1 MIDSP
6 FTDAERTHINLV
18 KARMADLLKEKFD
31 ELAFPM
37 IVKNMFL
44 SGGAIATALQGKMPN
59 DFDIYCKNDKQVLA
73 ISSYYRL
80 NSEKVADVNE
90 NYQEYLGKDGKMI
103 TTHAITMANKIQFI
117 TNRFGTPEEIRNDF
131 DYMHCKPYL
140 DFDTGLLHISKQ
152 QYDACVQKRLVVNN
166 PEVITIRRRDKFVE
180 RGYYI

>member
-6 FTDAERTHINLV
+6 FTEAEITHINLV
-18 KARMADLLKEKFD
+18 KARMADILKEKFD

-44 SGGAIATALQGKMPN
+44 SGGAIATALQGKIPN
-59 DFDIYCKNDKQVLA
+59 DYDIYCKNDKQVLA
-73 ISSYYRL
+73 ISRYYKL
-80 NSEKVADVNE
+80 NPEKVADVSE

-117 TNRFGTPEEIRNDF
+117 TNRYGTPEEIRNSF

-140 DFDTGLLHISKQ
+140 DFDTGQLYISKQ
-152 QYDACVQKRLVVNN
+152 QYDACVQKRLVINN

-180 RGYYI
+180 RGYFI